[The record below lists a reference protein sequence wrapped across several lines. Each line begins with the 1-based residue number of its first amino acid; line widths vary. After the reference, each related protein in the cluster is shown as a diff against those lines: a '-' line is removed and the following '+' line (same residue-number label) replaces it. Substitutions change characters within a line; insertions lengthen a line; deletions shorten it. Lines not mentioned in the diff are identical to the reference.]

1 MDVQNNVVIVT
12 GASSGIGLELA
23 RILTK
28 KGAKVALVSRSKD
41 KLEELSSKLKDSI
54 VIVCDMTNEAD
65 IKAMVKKVKNHF
77 GRIDIL
83 INNAGRGYYAPL
95 DKTNLETL
103 NELYRLNL
111 EGPIVA
117 MMEVIPI
124 MKEQKEGQIINISS
138 GTALMYIPNMSIY
151 SSLKRALVGISLT
164 ANEELKEHN
173 IKVSVVYPTLTNTNF
188 AKNLQ
193 RDESNSS
200 FSGRSMPEGDTAEFI
215 AEKIVE
221 SINTNETEIFAHEW
235 MKDNRK

>member
-1 MDVQNNVVIVT
+1 MDVKNKVVIVT

-28 KGAKVALVSRSKD
+28 KGAKIALVSRSKD
-41 KLEELSSKLKDSI
+41 KLEELSGKLKDSI
-54 VIVCDMTNEAD
+54 VIVCDMTKEED

-103 NELYRLNL
+103 DELYKLNL
-111 EGPIVA
+111 QGPIIS

-124 MKEQKEGQIINISS
+124 MKDQKEGQIINISS

-164 ANEELKEHN
+164 ANEELKEYN
-173 IKVSVVYPTLTNTNF
+173 IKVSVIYPTMTNTNF
-188 AKNLQ
+188 AKNSS
-193 RDESNSS
+193 RGDIMS
-200 FSGRSMPEGDTAEFI
+200 FSGRSMPEGDTTEFI
-215 AEKIVE
+215 AEKIVD
-221 SINTNETEIFAHEW
+221 SISTNDTEIFAHDW
-235 MKDNRK
+235 MRENRK